1 MQQISSKHKLSYKE
15 RVLLA
20 QRLYNFIVKYDT
32 WNLTMVKEPPTF
44 AADMMGIPVPMVE
57 SKMIRI
63 NFEIDTGGES
73 GPTPYVRG
81 EPQA

>member
-1 MQQISSKHKLSYKE
+1 MQQISSKQKLSYKE

-20 QRLYNFIVKYDT
+20 QRLYDLIVKYDM
-32 WNLTMVKEPPTF
+32 WNLSMVKEPPTWL
-44 AADMMGIPVPMVE
+44 ADQTGAMFPMIE
-57 SKMIRI
+57 NRMLRI
-63 NFEIDTGGES
+63 YFEIDTGGES